1 MIIVGIT
8 GGIGSG
14 KSVVSKLLTV
24 MGYPVYESDAEAKMI
39 MQTDSQVINEL
50 QLAFGDNIFIDGQLD
65 KQHLAREVFAHPER
79 LQELNNIVHPAVK
92 KHFRLWVQQQK
103 VPIIFLETA
112 ILFESGFDSETDKA
126 ILVTAPL
133 EVRTDRVLRR
143 DRCTREQVMQRIA
156 QQWSEEAKARKSD
169 YIIVN
174 DGVHSIIKQAEK
186 ITTQL
191 KQSYSRES

>member
-133 EVRTDRVLRR
+133 EVRIDRELRR

>member
-133 EVRTDRVLRR
+133 EVRIDRVLRR

>member
-1 MIIVGIT
+1 MW
-8 GGIGSG
+8 
-14 KSVVSKLLTV
+14 L
-24 MGYPVYESDAEAKMI
+24 
-39 MQTDSQVINEL
+39 
-50 QLAFGDNIFIDGQLD
+50 
-65 KQHLAREVFAHPER
+65 
-79 LQELNNIVHPAVK
+79 
-92 KHFRLWVQQQK
+92 QQQK

-133 EVRTDRVLRR
+133 EVRIDRVLRR